1 MSLCPYVLMSFDI
14 RTYRHTDLQTA
25 FMIDLYKKQVLP
37 KLMQEMKV
45 TNPMSIPRLEKIV
58 VNSCVSE
65 ATQNIKILDTVAKE
79 LAAITGQKP
88 HTLRAR
94 KSIAA
99 FKLRKGVPI
108 ACRVTL
114 RRQRMYEFFNRLVN
128 VAFPRARD
136 FKGLSKKGFDGRGNY
151 TLGITEQII
160 FPEIPYDK
168 IDKARGMNVTIV
180 TSARNDKE
188 GELLLKALGFPFRN

>member
-1 MSLCPYVLMSFDI
+1 MVE
-14 RTYRHTDLQTA
+14 
-25 FMIDLYKKQVLP
+25 LYKKKILP
-37 KLMQEMKV
+37 GLMKELKFK
-45 TNPMSIPRLEKIV
+45 NPMSVPRLEKIV

-65 ATQNIKILDTVAKE
+65 ATQNIKILDTVSKE

-88 HTLRAR
+88 HTLRAK

-114 RRQRMYEFFNRLVN
+114 RRKKMYAFLNRLVN
-128 VAFPRARD
+128 IAFPRTRD
-136 FKGLSKKGFDGRGNY
+136 FKGYSKKGFDGSGNY

-180 TSARNDKE
+180 TSARTDKE